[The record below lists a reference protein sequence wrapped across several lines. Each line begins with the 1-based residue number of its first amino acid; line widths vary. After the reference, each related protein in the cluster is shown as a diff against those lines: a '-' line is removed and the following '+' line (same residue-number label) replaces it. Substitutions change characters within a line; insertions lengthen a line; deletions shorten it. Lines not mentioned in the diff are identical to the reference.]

1 MGTTILG
8 SPTPA
13 LRSHRWERWW
23 VAARPRTLT
32 MAIAPVLAGGS
43 LAWSQGAAPDW
54 LAFALTLLC
63 AVLIQVGT
71 NFLNDVA
78 DHEKGNDG
86 ADRVGPLRITAAG
99 WATPGEVKCA
109 ACVAF
114 GAALALGLGLVWIGG
129 PAILALGLVSIGAG
143 WAYSG
148 GPRPVSYRATGEA
161 FVLTFFGLVAVAGSH
176 YLQAGAWS
184 ATALA
189 AGAAIGAMAAAALLL
204 NNYRDLGPDAAAGR
218 RTLAAVLGAG
228 RSRLLY
234 AALMLLPFALP
245 AWLALRDPPARY
257 AWLAW
262 LAAPLAI
269 NAIAGMRARSGVALN
284 AVLGRT
290 AVAQFAFAALLSIG
304 LLL

>member
-1 MGTTILG
+1 MGTTLLD

-13 LRSHRWERWW
+13 LRSRRWERWW
-23 VAARPRTLT
+23 VASRPRTLT
-32 MAIAPVLAGGS
+32 MAVAPVLAGSS

-78 DHEKGNDG
+78 DHERGNDG
-86 ADRVGPLRITAAG
+86 VDRVGPLRITAAG
-99 WATPGEVKCA
+99 WATPAEVKRA
-109 ACVAF
+109 AWVAF
-114 GAALALGLGLVWIGG
+114 GTAFALGLVLVWIGG
-129 PAILALGLVSIGAG
+129 LAILALGLVSIAAG

-148 GPRPVSYRATGEA
+148 GPRPVSYCAAGEA

-184 ATALA
+184 STAVAT
-189 AGAAIGAMAAAALLL
+189 GAALGAMAAAVLLL

-228 RSRLLY
+228 RARLLY

-245 AWLALRDPPARY
+245 AWLALRDPAAPY

-262 LAAPLAI
+262 VAAPLAV
-269 NAIAGMRARSGVALN
+269 NAIAGMRARTGAALN
-284 AVLGRT
+284 AVLGQT
-290 AVAQFAFAALLSIG
+290 AIAQFAFAALLSIG

>member
-13 LRSHRWERWW
+13 LRSRRWERWW

-78 DHEKGNDG
+78 DHEQGNDG

-129 PAILALGLVSIGAG
+129 PAILVLGLVSIGAG

-189 AGAAIGAMAAAALLL
+189 AGA
-204 NNYRDLGPDAAAGR
+204 
-218 RTLAAVLGAG
+218 
-228 RSRLLY
+228 LY

-262 LAAPLAI
+262 LAAPLAV